1 MMMKAD
7 VLSGLNELKVCTEY
21 KYGGETIKH
30 IPFSLND
37 DLVTPVYTELKPW
50 SEDLTKMNS
59 ADQLP
64 NQLKSYTKFIEEYIG
79 VPIVLIS
86 VGPDREQT
94 LWRG

>member
-1 MMMKAD
+1 MPGP
-7 VLSGLNELKVCTEY
+7 LLWFP
-21 KYGGETIKH
+21 H
-30 IPFSLND
+30 P
-37 DLVTPVYTELKPW
+37 LKPW
-50 SEDLTKMNS
+50 KEDLTKMSS